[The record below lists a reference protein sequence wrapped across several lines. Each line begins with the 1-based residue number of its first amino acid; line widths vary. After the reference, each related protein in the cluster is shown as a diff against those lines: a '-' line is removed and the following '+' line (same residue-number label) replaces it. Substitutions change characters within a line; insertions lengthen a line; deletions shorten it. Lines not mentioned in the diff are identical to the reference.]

1 MTENTVNV
9 PAESPVKDE
18 VFTITIN
25 KTKLKNYSIIAASCI
40 AVGAVSA
47 FLFNK
52 SSEMVDVNTDFDDGR
67 KHDVTIDLNTSE

>member
-9 PAESPVKDE
+9 PVESPVKDE

-25 KTKLKNYSIIAASCI
+25 KTKLKKYSIIAASCL
-40 AVGAVSA
+40 AVGVVGT
-47 FLFNK
+47 FLASK
-52 SSEMVDVNTDFDDGR
+52 SSEMVDVETDFNDGR